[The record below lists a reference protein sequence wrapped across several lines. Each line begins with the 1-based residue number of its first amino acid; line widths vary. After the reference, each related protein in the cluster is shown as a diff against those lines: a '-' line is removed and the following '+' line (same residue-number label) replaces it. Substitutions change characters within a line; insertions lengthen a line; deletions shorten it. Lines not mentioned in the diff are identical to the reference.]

1 MFVTRLLNICKNA
14 VGLGKLKGLA
24 VLGKNTDV

>member
-1 MFVTRLLNICKNA
+1 VTRLLNICKNA
-14 VGLGKLKGLA
+14 VGLATLKGMA